1 VYHPQSNGIVE
12 RANGKI
18 FTAIK
23 KRLLDDK
30 KGKWANQLPEVAS
43 LGPKHDRMSGN
54 QIHTFSSVT
63 WIGGHDVAG
72 NKAWIALNKHA
83 SNPQRRRTNV

>member
-12 RANGKI
+12 RTNGKI

-30 KGKWANQLPEVAS
+30 NSKWADQLPEV
-43 LGPKHDRMSGN
+43 
-54 QIHTFSSVT
+54 V
-63 WIGGHDVAG
+63 
-72 NKAWIALNKHA
+72 
-83 SNPQRRRTNV
+83 

>member
-1 VYHPQSNGIVE
+1 MASSLTAKTSGISARDFCYSIGTKLAFASVYHPQSNDVVE

-30 KGKWANQLPEVAS
+30 RVN
-43 LGPKHDRMSGN
+43 GP
-54 QIHTFSSVT
+54 
-63 WIGGHDVAG
+63 
-72 NKAWIALNKHA
+72 
-83 SNPQRRRTNV
+83 TNYLK